1 MSILF
6 LKGNTCIHWL
16 ARSRKDNTSYIFQMI
31 MDQLTRTKYRYHNDE
46 ISMGNHLKNFIDQ
59 LNDKKQTALML
70 AAKNNHQNLVKF
82 LLDYDAAI
90 DLKDDYNMSA
100 LDYSDQ
106 TSCAQLINSFRNI
119 QLNKSNFVNR
129 ESEVTIIS
137 PVELDQ
143 NLNFS

>member
-1 MSILF
+1 
-6 LKGNTCIHWL
+6 
-16 ARSRKDNTSYIFQMI
+16 
-31 MDQLTRTKYRYHNDE
+31 
-46 ISMGNHLKNFIDQ
+46 MGNHLKNFIDQ